1 MRNNGLIVFKTG
13 NAFAELVYKMQLVS
27 KSKNKAVTIV
37 HKNSISDFELNKK
50 IIKDES
56 KPSNLR

>member
-27 KSKNKAVTIV
+27 KSKSKPLASVNKSYV
-37 HKNSISDFELNKK
+37 SEFELNKK
-50 IIKDES
+50 TIQHES

>member
-13 NAFAELVYKMQLVS
+13 NAFTELVYKMQLVS
-27 KSKNKAVTIV
+27 KSRSKPLG
-37 HKNSISDFELNKK
+37 NSDVKHNSEFELNKK
-50 IIKDES
+50 TIQHES

>member
-27 KSKNKAVTIV
+27 KSKSKPLASVV
-37 HKNSISDFELNKK
+37 KNYVSELELNKK